1 MLSNEKLLRFDPLPP
16 FDDVPKDEKTRKF
29 IKALEDARLSDE
41 HYLRKM
47 AQIETEEA
55 EDMNQAAEEAE
66 LALRILVR
74 KNLGLPNLENLK
86 INDLKRH
93 AESKGIRADYSLPEP
108 DPFPVPSNH
117 KYTDSRIQTLLLPDR
132 LKRHERSIAR
142 KTNSI
147 LKETGI
153 NALYFAFGFL
163 EWKASDNADRRLVSP
178 LLLLPVEFVEERKGA
193 PRKVKG
199 TGDSLIVNE
208 TLHEKLR
215 QDFRLELPTLPDLD
229 DDSDD
234 YSIEAYW
241 AQVEEAISENSTWSL
256 KRWVS
261 FGTYTDQNMPIF
273 RDLGQLIE
281 RELSDLLQ
289 RILSGVSSGNPDQS
303 QDDYDVDTM
312 EKERGLPALIEPAV
326 ASQFSAGID
335 VLDKKNL
342 VIKGPPGTGKSQTIT
357 NIITSARTR
366 KRVLFVAQKQA
377 ALDVV
382 RNNLKKN
389 GYEDYVLEAFSSK
402 ANKTQIFESIARR
415 VEKPRPKGLTYTAGG

>member
-1 MLSNEKLLRFDPLPP
+1 M
-16 FDDVPKDEKTRKF
+16 
-29 IKALEDARLSDE
+29 
-41 HYLRKM
+41 
-47 AQIETEEA
+47 
-55 EDMNQAAEEAE
+55 
-66 LALRILVR
+66 
-74 KNLGLPNLENLK
+74 
-86 INDLKRH
+86 
-93 AESKGIRADYSLPEP
+93 
-108 DPFPVPSNH
+108 
-117 KYTDSRIQTLLLPDR
+117 
-132 LKRHERSIAR
+132 
-142 KTNSI
+142 
-147 LKETGI
+147 
-153 NALYFAFGFL
+153 
-163 EWKASDNADRRLVSP
+163 
-178 LLLLPVEFVEERKGA
+178 LLLPVEFVEERKGA

-312 EKERGLPALIEPAV
+312 EKGGLPALIEPAD
-326 ASQFSAGID
+326 ASQFSAVID

-357 NIITSARTR
+357 NIITSLLGQG

-415 VEKPRPKGLTYTAGG
+415 VEKPRPKRSDLYSGRLEAYRRVKSALNDYSSVMGEKFGRSGKTVQEIFWDLPEISNISFKNWSNSHYQIRKLFRSLICCPIWRKLITTRNR